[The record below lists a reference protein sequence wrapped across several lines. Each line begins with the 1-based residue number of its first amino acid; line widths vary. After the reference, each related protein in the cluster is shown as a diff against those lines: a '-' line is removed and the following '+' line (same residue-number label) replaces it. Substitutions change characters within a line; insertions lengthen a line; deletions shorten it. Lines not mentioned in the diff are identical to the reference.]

1 MNHIELSMNR
11 LPPGFSAIVL
21 AAGRSRRMGRQ
32 KSLLPLNDKT
42 VLQQVLAAVV
52 AAEPGQ
58 VFVVLGPDG
67 EQLVD
72 TLAGYQ
78 VSIVWNRASESE
90 MSDSL
95 KTVLPHLPADGCGV
109 MICLGDQPLITAD
122 TYRQLAQEYRCYP
135 DKIVQP
141 RTDGRRGHPVLLPQN
156 LFQEIADRPTLRD
169 LLAAHR
175 SKIRMIE
182 VDDQG
187 ILLDMDTPEDYQKIH
202 RLWASRRPC

>member
-1 MNHIELSMNR
+1 MKQLTPS
-11 LPPGFSAIVL
+11 FSAIVL

-52 AAEPGQ
+52 AAEPDQ

-67 EQLVD
+67 EPLVD
-72 TLAGYQ
+72 TLVGYP
-78 VSIVWNRASESE
+78 VSIVWNRAFESE

-109 MICLGDQPLITAD
+109 MVCLGDQPLITAD
-122 TYRQLAQEYRCYP
+122 TYRQLAQEYRCHP
-135 DKIVQP
+135 EKIVQP
-141 RTDGRRGHPVLLPQN
+141 QTGGHRGHPVLLPQS
-156 LFQEIADRPTLRD
+156 LFQEITDRPNLRD

-175 SKIRMIE
+175 SKIRTIE

-187 ILLDMDTPEDYQKIH
+187 ILLDMDTPEDYREIL
-202 RLWASRRPC
+202 RLWASRQKPAN